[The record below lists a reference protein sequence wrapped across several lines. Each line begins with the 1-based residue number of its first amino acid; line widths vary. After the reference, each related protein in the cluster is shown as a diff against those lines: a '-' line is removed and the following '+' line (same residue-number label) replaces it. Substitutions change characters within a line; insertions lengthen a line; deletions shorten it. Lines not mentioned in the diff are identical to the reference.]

1 MPASRRT
8 AGPRTAFPAGSRHD
22 AIRLKPAFTG
32 RHHMNARL
40 GVHNQV
46 NLDPSTLG
54 SKAAQWAGESGRRTR
69 RGFWTRPHTARL
81 RQDGA
86 ATNGPSPE
94 VPDGARG
101 AVRFT
106 LPSASAPRA
115 RRAARRDGL
124 LTGGGS
130 VQRLAAG
137 VIPFEPDSAATFEFQ
152 GRRELRC
159 LSRGERH
166 SLTFKPFLARRS
178 FPQRHGD
185 CFSPARGRQPRR
197 RSRSDAA
204 SRRIGDSR
212 NSRL

>member
-1 MPASRRT
+1 M
-8 AGPRTAFPAGSRHD
+8 GLL
-22 AIRLKPAFTG
+22 LK
-32 RHHMNARL
+32 
-40 GVHNQV
+40 
-46 NLDPSTLG
+46 
-54 SKAAQWAGESGRRTR
+54 
-69 RGFWTRPHTARL
+69 
-81 RQDGA
+81 
-86 ATNGPSPE
+86 SPMA
-94 VPDGARG
+94 PPG

-178 FPQRHGD
+178 FPLCIART
-185 CFSPARGRQPRR
+185 PAQAIGLLELLLQNRPGRKNDLDLAL
-197 RSRSDAA
+197 SFE
-204 SRRIGDSR
+204 
-212 NSRL
+212 L